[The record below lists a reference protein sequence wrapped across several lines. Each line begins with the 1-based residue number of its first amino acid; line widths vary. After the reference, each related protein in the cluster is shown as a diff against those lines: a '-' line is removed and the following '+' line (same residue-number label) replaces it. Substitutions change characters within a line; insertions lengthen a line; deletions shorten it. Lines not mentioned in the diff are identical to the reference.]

1 MNWEALV
8 TQVLKA
14 AGLAVIGTLAAKVVS
29 ETESQLA
36 KTDPTDPTYSNMLK
50 YIKQRE
56 KRLGI

>member
-8 TQVLKA
+8 TQVLKT

-36 KTDPTDPTYSNMLK
+36 KTETTGSTHITYLK
-50 YIKQRE
+50 QELKNLSIR
-56 KRLGI
+56 